1 MVWNGRNESLGL
13 GLKANTAAANADI
26 NHTNDT
32 TSPLSATTPIK
43 PASAAGDKTTTST
56 SNTAQPR
63 AATTTTKNV
72 WNGAHHKIMEI
83 SDKSS
88 SSTSSSNGG
97 NNKVV
102 EVVDKSIAISTEK
115 EQQQQRVAVSS
126 SPPPVDTTAVQVTED
141 QSKDDDVTTNSTA
154 GSSITNT
161 ITDEDPAEDNVT
173 MASSES
179 EVKKPDDQPSVDSTA
194 ATTTT
199 GDVASAST
207 TSNSDNVTPPTA
219 NSTAKSH
226 KNNNSNNKQKN
237 TANNNNNKGKKAQGN
252 HHPQQQ
258 QQQQQQQRRSG
269 NNKNRSNSV
278 GNNNNKNNNQRGNNT
293 GTGKKK
299 AHNKENQVVCSF
311 FLNGMCNR
319 GNACTFRHDN
329 AAVAVGG
336 TVKTTTPKQ
345 HHNKKSHKQSNGG
358 MTFAANAPTY
368 TPSMPRNTTGAY
380 PIASKR
386 VFDPYKAR
394 AITLAKV
401 AQDQEDRSAFCTAF
415 RISDDG
421 SSKEE
426 IADPPFFSID
436 VECIAT
442 GYGSCAR
449 GINDGCG
456 NEGRN
461 GADVPVG
468 QYNDCSHRYP
478 GRVAMVDKD
487 GNVLADII
495 IRPPQDGKGVI
506 SYLTPLTGLTQEIC
520 LGSDAKSLEDAV
532 ATIKGLLPKD
542 GVLVGQA
549 IDHDVEWLGLTPGKD
564 FARMVDISAIF
575 RQRMPGNLNV
585 AAEVMKKIE
594 TGELPTPSPTG
605 DVSSD
610 EYLGFATRY
619 RHFSL
624 RHVCLNL
631 LSEDIQSG
639 VHNPISDASYSLK
652 LFHKYRNAGVTQLR
666 IVRDGLHR
674 APPTPSFS
682 QENTPV
688 IDGVCVSALG
698 YNYKRAARKI
708 WRWYAGKKTAKC

>member
-1 MVWNGRNESLGL
+1 
-13 GLKANTAAANADI
+13 
-26 NHTNDT
+26 
-32 TSPLSATTPIK
+32 
-43 PASAAGDKTTTST
+43 
-56 SNTAQPR
+56 
-63 AATTTTKNV
+63 
-72 WNGAHHKIMEI
+72 
-83 SDKSS
+83 
-88 SSTSSSNGG
+88 
-97 NNKVV
+97 
-102 EVVDKSIAISTEK
+102 
-115 EQQQQRVAVSS
+115 
-126 SPPPVDTTAVQVTED
+126 
-141 QSKDDDVTTNSTA
+141 
-154 GSSITNT
+154 
-161 ITDEDPAEDNVT
+161 
-173 MASSES
+173 
-179 EVKKPDDQPSVDSTA
+179 
-194 ATTTT
+194 
-199 GDVASAST
+199 
-207 TSNSDNVTPPTA
+207 
-219 NSTAKSH
+219 
-226 KNNNSNNKQKN
+226 
-237 TANNNNNKGKKAQGN
+237 
-252 HHPQQQ
+252 
-258 QQQQQQQRRSG
+258 
-269 NNKNRSNSV
+269 
-278 GNNNNKNNNQRGNNT
+278 
-293 GTGKKK
+293 
-299 AHNKENQVVCSF
+299 
-311 FLNGMCNR
+311 MCNR

-368 TPSMPRNTTGAY
+368 TPLMPRNTTGAY

-468 QYNDCSHRYP
+468 QYNDSSHRYP

-688 IDGVCVSALG
+688 IDGVCVSASG